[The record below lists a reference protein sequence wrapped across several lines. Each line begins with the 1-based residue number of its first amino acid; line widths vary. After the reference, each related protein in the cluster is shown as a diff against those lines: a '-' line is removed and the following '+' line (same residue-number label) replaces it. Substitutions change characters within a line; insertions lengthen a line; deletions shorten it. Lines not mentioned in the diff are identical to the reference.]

1 MPFAGVLLRRFFGRL
16 CELFAGGREASCAM
30 AETRLIVGLGNPGR
44 EYAGTRHNAGFEAV
58 DLLAERLVADV
69 KRKKFGGLLGECVVG
84 DTKVL
89 LVKPQGYMNRSGQV
103 VATVLGFY
111 KLSLSDVMVVTDDIA
126 LEPGRIRIRAKG
138 SAGGHNGLKDII
150 AKSGS
155 EAFGRLRVGVGG
167 PGDRDRADYVLSRPP
182 AEERR
187 AIEKAI
193 VLSAE
198 ALECWL
204 AKGIDA
210 AMNKY
215 NVRQSEAE

>member
-1 MPFAGVLLRRFFGRL
+1 MRRFFGRL
-16 CELFAGGREASCAM
+16 SELFKGEQEASCGM

-44 EYAGTRHNAGFEAV
+44 EYACMRHNAGFEVV
-58 DLLAERLVADV
+58 DLLAGRLGAEVN
-69 KRKKFGGLLGECVVG
+69 RKKFGGLFGECMAG
-84 DTKVL
+84 GRKVL
-89 LVKPQGYMNRSGQV
+89 LIKPQGYMNRSGQV
-103 VATVLGFY
+103 VVTVVGFY
-111 KLSLSDVMVVTDDIA
+111 KLSLSDVMVVTDDMA

-167 PGDRDRADYVLSRPP
+167 PGGRDRADYVLSRPP
-182 AEERR
+182 VEERQ

-193 VLSAE
+193 ALSVE

-204 AKGIDA
+204 EEGIAA

-215 NVRQSEAE
+215 NVRQGEAE

>member
-1 MPFAGVLLRRFFGRL
+1 MSFTGVLLRRFFGRL
-16 CELFAGGREASCAM
+16 SELFKGAQEASCDM
-30 AETRLIVGLGNPGR
+30 TETRLVVGLGNPGR
-44 EYAGTRHNAGFEAV
+44 EYTGTRHNAGFEVV
-58 DLLAERLVADV
+58 DLLAGRLGAEVN
-69 KRKKFGGLLGECVVG
+69 RKKFGGLFGECITG
-84 DTKVL
+84 GRKVL
-89 LVKPQGYMNRSGQV
+89 LIKPQGYMNRSGQV
-103 VATVLGFY
+103 VATVVGFY
-111 KLSLSDVMVVTDDIA
+111 KLSLSDVMVVTDDTA

-167 PGDRDRADYVLSRPP
+167 PGGRDAKDYVLSRPP
-182 AEERR
+182 AEERQ

-193 VLSAE
+193 VLSVE

-215 NVRQSEAE
+215 NVRQGEAE

>member
-1 MPFAGVLLRRFFGRL
+1 LRRFFGRL
-16 CELFAGGREASCAM
+16 RELFAGGQEASFAM
-30 AETRLIVGLGNPGR
+30 TDTRLIVGLGNPGR
-44 EYAGTRHNAGFEAV
+44 EYAGTRHNAGFEVV
-58 DLLAERLVADV
+58 DLLAERLAADV
-69 KRKKFGGLLGECVVG
+69 KRKKFGGLIGECVVG
-84 DTKVL
+84 DIKVL
-89 LVKPQGYMNRSGQV
+89 LVKPQGYMNRSGQA
-103 VATVLGFY
+103 VATVVGFY

-215 NVRQSEAE
+215 NVQQGEVE